1 MVTAE
6 EMQAAQVITG
16 VAIAAFLL
24 AGRFGGDTRRLRIGI
39 LGLYLVA
46 ATALVVWVSLR

>member
-1 MVTAE
+1 MVTPE

-24 AGRFGGDTRRLRIGI
+24 APRIGRDPRRI
-39 LGLYLVA
+39 RSAVLLLYLVA
-46 ATALVVWVSLR
+46 AAVLVGRVLLR